1 MEFAA
6 ELQASLREFTLAAA
20 CARIELPR
28 SDLWRSHHS
37 SQELRRHRRAPS
49 PALDAQLAV
58 ELYEHDPALNILEKI
73 DPRRSGNRDTWLVP
87 QREPE
92 TLLNQAR
99 PVLNAIISLAPRAV
113 SLPLQAGDYWLRV
126 RRQLQSGEIA
136 RYGYFQG
143 VALQQAPP
151 LVYLVAP
158 ALRFHPATDD
168 LLKCLS
174 PELEVARVGLAES
187 RRRGLR
193 VVMRQ

>member
-37 SQELRRHRRAPS
+37 SQELLRHRRAPS

-73 DPRRSGNRDTWLVP
+73 DLRRAGNRNTWLVP

-92 TLLNQAR
+92 TLLNHFTGATGCK
-99 PVLNAIISLAPRAV
+99 PAT
-113 SLPLQAGDYWLRV
+113 AGRGL
-126 RRQLQSGEIA
+126 
-136 RYGYFQG
+136 
-143 VALQQAPP
+143 
-151 LVYLVAP
+151 LVACSP
-158 ALRFHPATDD
+158 AVAERRDRSLWLFSRGRRAAEFSGIHSQREQLRLPSVENGPCKGEKRLGHCPNR
-168 LLKCLS
+168 LPGCV
-174 PELEVARVGLAES
+174 LEVVL
-187 RRRGLR
+187 
-193 VVMRQ
+193 MD